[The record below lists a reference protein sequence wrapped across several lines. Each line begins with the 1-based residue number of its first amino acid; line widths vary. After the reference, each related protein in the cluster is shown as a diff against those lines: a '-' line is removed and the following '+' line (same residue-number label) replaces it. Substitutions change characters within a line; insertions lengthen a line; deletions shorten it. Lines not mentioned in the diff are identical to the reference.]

1 MNQQRLP
8 KGSNHLVKGTKMK
21 GIKDIQT
28 TVQNVN
34 IKIDPVVKGAAEGV
48 LSGMGLN
55 MSAYI
60 GMCLRQVA
68 QDRKVPFTQSVDPD
82 FWIAESNVGEAK
94 TYIESGAFSAAFDLY
109 LRMKDEFIDSC
120 RKAALSAFS
129 GSDSD
134 MPTFLLSQLAEAE
147 AKTDLSSVSNIIS
160 SGEALAN
167 KARSAWEFFMA
178 TMKDDETSGEGEKR
192 FCDAYAEGV
201 ESAAKKASE
210 TVAEAL
216 ESEASLRS
224 VIDCEPSNLTTDEK
238 ASVLDYIISTVLDV
252 ASEHP
257 SNLSM
262 RFIGSGGQS
271 ELAHVFDALKA
282 MEDYR
287 EWLSKADERL
297 QKSKDEVAR
306 REEVSHQHLLDMIR
320 ASKGIPSFQ
329 NLTQVMPKPER
340 NLSPEEMI
348 EQAETIKEVMRILSD
363 ENED

>member
-1 MNQQRLP
+1 MNQQKLP
-8 KGSNHLVKGTKMK
+8 KGGNHLVKGTKMK

-82 FWIAESNVGEAK
+82 FWIAESKVGEAK

-109 LRMKDEFIDSC
+109 LRMKDEFNDSC
-120 RKAALSAFS
+120 WKASLSAYADR
-129 GSDSD
+129 DSD
-134 MPTFLLSQLAEAE
+134 IPTFLMSQLAEAE

-160 SGEALAN
+160 AGDALAV
-167 KARSAWEFFMA
+167 KIRSAGELSMA
-178 TMKDDETSGEGEKR
+178 TWKDDEAGEGGKR

-282 MEDYR
+282 TEDYR

-320 ASKGIPSFQ
+320 ASKGIPSVQ

-348 EQAETIKEVMRILSD
+348 EQAETIKEVMRILND

>member
-8 KGSNHLVKGTKMK
+8 KGDNHLVKGTKMK

-82 FWIAESNVGEAK
+82 FWIAESKVGEAK

-109 LRMKDEFIDSC
+109 LRMKNEFDDSC
-120 RKAALSAFS
+120 RKAALSAYANR
-129 GSDSD
+129 DSD
-134 MPTFLLSQLAEAE
+134 IPVFLMSQLAEAE

-160 SGEALAN
+160 VGEALAN
-167 KARSAWEFFMA
+167 KARSVGELFMA
-178 TMKDDETSGEGEKR
+178 TMKDNETSGEGGKR

-210 TVAEAL
+210 AVAEAL
-216 ESEASLRS
+216 ESEASLHS

-282 MEDYR
+282 MEDYH

-306 REEVSHQHLLDMIR
+306 MDEVNHQHLLDLIR
-320 ASKGIPSFQ
+320 AQ
-329 NLTQVMPKPER
+329 NGVPGTQNITQVMPKPEK
-340 NLSPEEMI
+340 NLSPDEMI
-348 EQAETIKEVMRILSD
+348 EQAEAFKKIMQILND
-363 ENED
+363 ENDD

>member
-1 MNQQRLP
+1 
-8 KGSNHLVKGTKMK
+8 MK

-82 FWIAESNVGEAK
+82 FWIAESKVGEAK

-109 LRMKDEFIDSC
+109 LRMKDEFIDS
-120 RKAALSAFS
+120 RGKAALSAFS

-134 MPTFLLSQLAEAE
+134 MPTPLLSQLAEAE

-160 SGEALAN
+160 SGEELAN
-167 KARSAWEFFMA
+167 RARSEWEFFMA

-192 FCDAYAEGV
+192 FCYAYAEGV

-262 RFIGSGGQS
+262 RFIGSGGQP
-271 ELAHVFDALKA
+271 ELAHVFDSLKT

-287 EWLSKADERL
+287 EWLSKAGERL
-297 QKSKDEVAR
+297 QKCKDEVAR
-306 REEVSHQHLLDMIR
+306 MEEVSHQHLLDLIR
-320 ASKGIPSFQ
+320 ANKGIPSVQ

-348 EQAETIKEVMRILSD
+348 EQAETIKEVMRILND

>member
-1 MNQQRLP
+1 M
-8 KGSNHLVKGTKMK
+8 KGTKMK

-82 FWIAESNVGEAK
+82 FWIAESKVGEAK

-109 LRMKDEFIDSC
+109 LRMKNEFIESYG
-120 RKAALSAFS
+120 KAALSAFADR
-129 GSDSD
+129 DSD
-134 MPTFLLSQLAEAE
+134 IPKFITWQLAGAE

-160 SGEALAN
+160 AGEALAV
-167 KARSAWEFFMA
+167 KARSAWELFMA
-178 TMKDDETSGEGEKR
+178 NAKDDEAGGEGGKR

-210 TVAEAL
+210 TAAEAL
-216 ESEASLRS
+216 ESETSLRS
-224 VIDCEPSNLTTDEK
+224 VIDCEPSDLTTEEK

-282 MEDYR
+282 TEDYR

-297 QKSKDEVAR
+297 QKSKDEIAR
-306 REEVSHQHLLDMIR
+306 MEEASHQHLLDLIR
-320 ASKGIPSFQ
+320 ANRGIPSVQ

-363 ENED
+363 ENEN

>member
-1 MNQQRLP
+1 M
-8 KGSNHLVKGTKMK
+8 KGTKMK

-82 FWIAESNVGEAK
+82 FWIAESKVGEAK

-109 LRMKDEFIDSC
+109 LRMKNEFNDSC
-120 RKAALSAFS
+120 GKAALSAYANR
-129 GSDSD
+129 DSD
-134 MPTFLLSQLAEAE
+134 IPRFITLQLAEAE
-147 AKTDLSSVSNIIS
+147 AKRDLSSVSNIIS
-160 SGEALAN
+160 TGEALAV
-167 KARSAWEFFMA
+167 KARSVGELFMA
-178 TMKDDETSGEGEKR
+178 DAKDDEAGGEGGKR

-210 TVAEAL
+210 TAAEAL

-262 RFIGSGGQS
+262 RFIGSGGQP

-297 QKSKDEVAR
+297 QKNKDEIAR
-306 REEVSHQHLLDMIR
+306 MDEVSHQHLLDLIR
-320 ASKGIPSFQ
+320 AQ
-329 NLTQVMPKPER
+329 NGVPGTQNITQVMPKPEK
-340 NLSPEEMI
+340 NLSPDEMI
-348 EQAETIKEVMRILSD
+348 EQAEAFKKIMQILND